1 MNDLTVSLAG
11 LIFYSPTPT
20 ALVAFYRDVLGVP
33 LEEEEH
39 GTVGP
44 HFEGSLAGV
53 HFAVW
58 GEERHMSGPLVPVFR
73 VRDLEGAAA
82 RLVRAGARQLHKPI
96 DLGDG
101 KHVAGFLDPDHRPLR
116 LLYIDGAPVTA
127 EKGEHPIG
135 TRAVSAIVFTSPDPT
150 RAADFFEAG
159 LGLRFSLSDH
169 PGAPVHHEA
178 RLGRTRFAILPGGAA
193 AGGASGVRGAVAPT
207 FAVADLDDLTA
218 TLHRR
223 GVDATR
229 TLTVGGGRRLASFRD
244 PDANPF
250 HAIEIRA

>member
-11 LIFYSPTPT
+11 LIFYSPAPT
-20 ALVAFYRDVLGVP
+20 SLVAFYRDVLGVP
-33 LEEEEH
+33 LAEEEH

-82 RLVRAGARQLHKPI
+82 RLARAGARQLHKPI

-101 KHVAGFLDPDHRPLR
+101 KHVVGFLDPDQRPLR
-116 LLYIDGAPVTA
+116 LIHIDGAPATV
-127 EKGEHPIG
+127 ENGEHPVG

-178 RLGRTRFAILPGGAA
+178 RLGRTRFAILPGG
-193 AGGASGVRGAVAPT
+193 GASPARGAVAPT
-207 FAVADLDDLTA
+207 FVVSDLDDLTA

-223 GVDATR
+223 GVNATQ
-229 TLTVGGGRRLASFRD
+229 TLTVGGGRRLASFAD

-250 HAIEIRA
+250 HAIEIRP